1 MAPSVD
7 CSAASLLCCEDSGCL
22 SDEGEQEREECRL
35 SFNYEGPSALF
46 LGEPEEP
53 HDAEV
58 AISALVEREIFHL
71 PRLDYE
77 EKYQSKVFEAGSRQ
91 QAISWLFKVRGF
103 YNFGPLTAALS
114 VNYLDRFLSGNNLPI
129 GKSWMLQLLSVA
141 CLSLAAKME
150 EVDVPLLLDLQ
161 VGPDCI
167 FEPRTIQ
174 RMELL
179 VLSTLEW
186 RMSSV
191 TPFSY
196 IDYFVSK
203 FDLNGSSRCI
213 LFSRVNELVLSTIQ
227 ELKFV
232 SYRPSSIA
240 VAAVLCAVQE
250 LLPLELIKFKG
261 ILISMMP
268 TQLHDSTERC
278 FRLMLEIF
286 LSPLQTLKDESS
298 AHSAPRSPIGVL
310 DASFSCDSESTYKS
324 AGSDPSVQIS
334 SPAPKKRKLDDYCSA
349 FGSKM
354 IWRDDINDHK
364 KCQILLVSYRLQLW
378 HMVV

>member
-7 CSAASLLCCEDSGCL
+7 CSAASLLCCEDAGCL
-22 SDEGEQEREECRL
+22 SDEGEQVKEECSL
-35 SFNYEGPSALF
+35 LFNYKSSSALF
-46 LGEPEEP
+46 LGVLEEP
-53 HDAEV
+53 HDAET

-71 PRLDYE
+71 PRLDYG
-77 EKYQSKVFEAGSRQ
+77 EKYLSNVLEAASRQ
-91 QAISWLFKVRGF
+91 QAISWLFKVRAF

-114 VNYLDRFLSGNNLPI
+114 VNYLDRFLSCHKLPS
-129 GKSWMLQLLSVA
+129 GKSWMIQLLSVA

-167 FEPRTIQ
+167 FEPHTIQ

-191 TPFSY
+191 TPFAY

-203 FDLNGSSRCI
+203 FDLSGSSRCI
-213 LFSRVNELVLSTIQ
+213 LISRVNELILSTIQ
-227 ELKFV
+227 ELRFV

-250 LLPLELIKFKG
+250 LLPLELIKLQG
-261 ILISMMP
+261 ILFSMMP
-268 TQLHDSTERC
+268 MQLQDSSKRC
-278 FRLMLEIF
+278 FTLMLELF
-286 LSPLQTLKDESS
+286 SLPLQTLKDESF

-324 AGSDPSVQIS
+324 VGSIPSVQIS
-334 SPAPKKRKLDDYCSA
+334 SPAPKKRKLDDFCSSMKVFA
-349 FGSKM
+349 S
-354 IWRDDINDHK
+354 
-364 KCQILLVSYRLQLW
+364 
-378 HMVV
+378 